1 MKRSQILYLLTNVAS
16 PRFIVRRGGS
26 WVRGL
31 LFGTFLGLLSDPI
44 CLFTHGE
51 RVSLRCS
58 IIRRTTTVSDISSL
72 IVDRE
77 IVRKIINGGRICDE
91 DPWDNSAL

>member
-58 IIRRTTTVSDISSL
+58 IRRITTVNDISSAIL
-72 IVDRE
+72 WIERLFE
-77 IVRKIINGGRICDE
+77 KSLNRGRIRDAIE
-91 DPWDNSAL
+91 NKARGI